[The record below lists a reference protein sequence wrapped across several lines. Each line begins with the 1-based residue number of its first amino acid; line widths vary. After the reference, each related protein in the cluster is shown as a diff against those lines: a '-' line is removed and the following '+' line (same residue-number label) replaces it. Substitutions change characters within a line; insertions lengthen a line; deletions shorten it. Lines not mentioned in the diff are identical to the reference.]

1 MPDKNPGPIKA
12 RELYPYVIEL
22 WPMDCVFR
30 AGHRVRISI
39 SASDFPHLLPV
50 LRPSTSTL
58 VIDAKHPAQLDFTVV
73 TESGEGTEWK
83 WIEDVNRYLTG
94 AKD

>member
-1 MPDKNPGPIKA
+1 
-12 RELYPYVIEL
+12 V
-22 WPMDCVFR
+22 
-30 AGHRVRISI
+30 SI

-50 LRPSTSTL
+50 LRPSTSAL
-58 VIDAKHPAQLDFTVV
+58 VIDRAHPAQLDFTAVID
-73 TESGEGTEWK
+73 SNEGTEWK